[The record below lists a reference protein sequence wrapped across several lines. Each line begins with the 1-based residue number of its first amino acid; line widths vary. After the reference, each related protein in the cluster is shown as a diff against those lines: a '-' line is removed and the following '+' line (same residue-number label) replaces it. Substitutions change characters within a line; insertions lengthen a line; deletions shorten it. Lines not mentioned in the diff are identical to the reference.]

1 MKRFFALAT
10 VSLFL
15 CTTALQAQ
23 NLTVKGD
30 VFDEQKQ
37 PVIYASVA
45 LLDPDSTSLETGTIT
60 DDQRHFQL
68 PDIKPGFISLKSSLH
83 ALSINKLQ

>member
-10 VSLFL
+10 VSLSL

-37 PVIYASVA
+37 PIIYA
-45 LLDPDSTSLETGTIT
+45 
-60 DDQRHFQL
+60 
-68 PDIKPGFISLKSSLH
+68 
-83 ALSINKLQ
+83 